1 MKIRVLESLWQG
13 FFKINMGK
21 LQHCQNKVLGR
32 KGEGIAVKLLQEK
45 GLTILETNWIYDRKE
60 LDIIALDGDLLVII
74 EVKSRTWERYE
85 DPADSITDAKIR
97 NILEATEAYMFKNN
111 IDREVRFDL
120 VSNIFYKD
128 HVDTQHIPSAFTPMA
143 E

>member
-1 MKIRVLESLWQG
+1 MEYTQKG
-13 FFKINMGK
+13 
-21 LQHCQNKVLGR
+21 QNKILGR
-32 KGEGIAVKLLQEK
+32 KGEAIAVKLLQDK

-60 LDIIALDGDLLVII
+60 LDIIALDGDLLVIV

-85 DPADSITDAKIR
+85 DPADSMTDGKIR
-97 NILEATEAYMFKNN
+97 NILEATEAYMFENN

-120 VSNIFYKD
+120 ISIIYFKE
-128 HVDTQHIPSAFTPMA
+128 HVQSEHIQSAFLPMV

>member
-1 MKIRVLESLWQG
+1 MDNIQKG
-13 FFKINMGK
+13 
-21 LQHCQNKVLGR
+21 QNKVLGR
-32 KGEGIAVKLLQEK
+32 KGEELAVKLLQEK

-60 LDIIALDGDLLVII
+60 LDIIALDSDLLVII
-74 EVKSRTWERYE
+74 EVKSRTWESYE
-85 DPADSITDAKIR
+85 DPADSITDGKIR

-120 VSNIFYKD
+120 VSNIFFKD
-128 HVDTQHIPSAFTPMA
+128 HVETQHIPSAFTPMI